1 MPPLPDPIL
10 GHEKQCGQLLQD
22 IAKNNVSHA
31 YLFSGPKHVGK
42 FSVARW
48 FAWRL
53 LCDGRPPEDAQ
64 TLADQIERLI
74 HADFLSLDELWVE
87 ELNED
92 WSRITK
98 TSNIPQQHRS
108 KVPKA
113 RTDAI
118 GIEEVRLLQERLHET
133 GESKYLCCLIR
144 SVERMQPAAANAFL
158 KVLEE
163 PPKRVIFILTTESE
177 SLLLPTLV
185 SRTRTMKFHAVP
197 VAKIRPLVSGVAH
210 DDASLIL
217 HLAQGAPGKVIRL
230 RDDPET
236 LRREK
241 QLHSQAKQFWQSR
254 NLAQR
259 FQWIS
264 SFIESK
270 AETDDLLLHLGV
282 TLREYPDPGRKPL
295 WTKAYMDLVKGL
307 RTNAHRG
314 LLLQQFALALD
325 DE

>member
-1 MPPLPDPIL
+1 MASIPDLII
-10 GHEKQCGQLLQD
+10 GHDKQCGQLLQD
-22 IAKNNVSHA
+22 IAKDNVSHA
-31 YLFSGPKHVGK
+31 YLFSGPAHIGK

-53 LCDGRPPEDAQ
+53 LCDKRPPEEAK
-64 TLADQIERLI
+64 TIGGQIERMI
-74 HADFLSLDELWVE
+74 HPDYLSLDKLWIE
-87 ELNED
+87 EVQED
-92 WSRITK
+92 WGDITK

-108 KVPKA
+108 KAPKA
-113 RTDAI
+113 RTDVI
-118 GIEEVRLLQERLHET
+118 GIEEVRLMQDRLHET
-133 GESKYLCCLIR
+133 GQSDYLCCLIR

-177 SLLLPTLV
+177 ATLLPTLI
-185 SRTRTMKFHAVP
+185 SRTRVMKFHP
-197 VAKIRPLVSGVAH
+197 VASENMRTLTDALPT
-210 DDASLIL
+210 DDASIIL
-217 HLAQGAPGKVIRL
+217 HLAQGAPGKAIRL
-230 RDDPET
+230 RDDPEV

-241 QLHSQAKQFWQSR
+241 QLHSQAKQFWQSKS
-254 NLAQR
+254 LTQR

-282 TLREYPDPGRKPL
+282 ALREYADITHRAE
-295 WTKAYMDLVKGL
+295 WTKAYMTLVNGL

-314 LLLQQFALALD
+314 LVLQEFALALGD
-325 DE
+325 